1 MTDSKPSPQ
10 ITDSA
15 AKFDRS
21 ARPPVRGGRGLCRD
35 DSDLIAETGEART
48 VDLAARFGVTS
59 PTVNAIIR
67 RLQREDL
74 VETRPYR
81 SIFLTEAGKALAEA
95 SRERHRIV
103 RDFRHDRRSR
113 RHCRRGCRGCRTSC
127 QRRDAGR
134 IRRHHAQG
142 PRLVSL
148 DAAVKIQRPVAVPA
162 DRRVRNRR
170 RARGPCDTFHRRRL
184 VRPLSATRRRP
195 GRGVQGVWSRN
206 GCLECRRHRGSGPP
220 PRSHGNAS

>member
-1 MTDSKPSPQ
+1 MTDPKPSPQ

-15 AKFDRS
+15 AKFDRIRRAHQS
-21 ARPPVRGGRGLCRD
+21 EVAEDYVEMI
-35 DSDLIAETGEART
+35 SDLIAETGEART

-103 RDFRHDRRSR
+103 RDFLVTI
-113 RHCRRGCRGCRTSC
+113 GVP
-127 QRRDAGR
+127 DAIAEEDAEGVEHHVSEETLAVFAAITRKGR
-134 IRRHHAQG
+134 
-142 PRLVSL
+142 V
-148 DAAVKIQRPVAVPA
+148 
-162 DRRVRNRR
+162 
-170 RARGPCDTFHRRRL
+170 
-184 VRPLSATRRRP
+184 
-195 GRGVQGVWSRN
+195 
-206 GCLECRRHRGSGPP
+206 
-220 PRSHGNAS
+220 